1 MRLFL
6 LFTGILTF
14 SIHVIVTFLDV
25 VYVVAPVSMLFSMRA
40 AAPNDTNS
48 SGTQLESVQ
57 CPFVCMYAT
66 QMLASRKQAFM
77 VQAQASETLVLTL

>member
-14 SIHVIVTFLDV
+14 SIHVTVPFLDV
-25 VYVVAPVSMLFSMRA
+25 VHVVAPVSMLFSMRA

-66 QMLASRKQAFM
+66 PIPYPDACLP
-77 VQAQASETLVLTL
+77 ETNLYGPIPSL